1 MEELIIVGKVINFF
15 GIKGE
20 LKVKSNFDKK
30 ERVFK
35 IGNNILINNEPLK
48 ITSVR
53 IHKNNYLIRV
63 NDINDIN
70 LITKYIGFNVYF
82 KKSDLGL
89 TDNEYILEELIGADV
104 MDDNENIGKVIE
116 IYTSSNMNYIKV
128 EYSNKTYLIPLID
141 EYIDHF
147 DRDTKTIYTNNGK
160 SLCL

>member
-30 ERVFK
+30 EKVFK
-35 IGNNILINNEPLK
+35 EGNYILINNELLK

-63 NDINDIN
+63 NDIFDIN
-70 LITKYIGFNVYF
+70 LVTKYIGYNVYF
-82 KKSDLGL
+82 RKSDLGL
-89 TDNEYILEELIGADV
+89 TDKEYILEELIGATV
-104 MDDNENIGKVIE
+104 MDNLDNIGEVIE

-128 EYSNKTYLIPLID
+128 EYNNKTYLIPLID
-141 EYIDHF
+141 EYIDYF
-147 DRDTKTIYTNNGK
+147 NRDTKTIYTNNGK

>member
-20 LKVKSNFDKK
+20 LKIKSDFDKK
-30 ERVFK
+30 DKVFK
-35 IGNNILINNEPLK
+35 IGNYILINNETLK

-53 IHKNNYLIRV
+53 IHKKNYLIRV
-63 NDINDIN
+63 NDICDIN
-70 LITKYIGFNVYF
+70 EITKYIGFNVYF

-89 TDNEYILEELIGADV
+89 LDNEYILDELIGAAV
-104 MDDNENIGKVIE
+104 MDDSKNIGKVVE
-116 IYTSSNMNYIKV
+116 IYSSSNMNYVKV
-128 EYSNKTYLIPLID
+128 KYNNKTYLIPLID

-147 DRDTKTIYTNNGK
+147 DRDKKTIYTKNGK

>member
-20 LKVKSNFDKK
+20 LKIKSDFDKK
-30 ERVFK
+30 DRVFK
-35 IGNNILINNEPLK
+35 IGNYILINNETLK

-53 IHKNNYLIRV
+53 IHKKNYLIRV
-63 NDINDIN
+63 NDICDIN
-70 LITKYIGFNVYF
+70 EITKYIGFNVYF

-89 TDNEYILEELIGADV
+89 LDNEYILDELIGAAV
-104 MDDNENIGKVIE
+104 MDDSKNIGKVVE
-116 IYTSSNMNYIKV
+116 IYSSSNMNYVKV
-128 EYSNKTYLIPLID
+128 KYNNKTYLIPLID

-147 DRDTKTIYTNNGK
+147 DRDKKTIYTKNGK

>member
-1 MEELIIVGKVINFF
+1 MEELIIVGRVINFF

-20 LKVKSNFDKK
+20 LKVKSDFDKK
-30 ERVFK
+30 EKVFK
-35 IGNNILINNEPLK
+35 IGNHILINNELLK

-89 TDNEYILEELIGADV
+89 TDNEYILEELIGVDV
-104 MDDNENIGKVIE
+104 MDNSENIGKVIE

-128 EYSNKTYLIPLID
+128 KYSNKTYLIPLID

-147 DRDTKTIYTNNGK
+147 DRDTKIIYTNNGK

>member
-1 MEELIIVGKVINFF
+1 M
-15 GIKGE
+15 IK
-20 LKVKSNFDKK
+20 KK
-30 ERVFK
+30 KFLK
-35 IGNNILINNEPLK
+35 IGNYILINNEVLK

-70 LITKYIGFNVYF
+70 LVTKYIGYNVYF
-82 KKSDLGL
+82 RKSDLGL
-89 TDNEYILEELIGADV
+89 TDKEYILEELIGATV
-104 MDDNENIGKVIE
+104 MDNLDNIGEVIE

-141 EYIDHF
+141 EYIDYF
-147 DRDTKTIYTNNGK
+147 NRDTKTIYTNNGK

>member
-1 MEELIIVGKVINFF
+1 MEELVIVGKVINFF

-20 LKVKSNFDKK
+20 LKVKSDFDKK
-30 ERVFK
+30 DLVFK
-35 IGNNILINNEPLK
+35 IGNYILINNELLK

-70 LITKYIGFNVYF
+70 LVTKYIGYNVYF

-89 TDNEYILEELIGADV
+89 KDNEYILEELLGATV
-104 MDDNENIGKVIE
+104 MDNNENIGRVIE

-141 EYIDHF
+141 EYIAHF
-147 DRDTKTIYTNNGK
+147 NRDTKTIYTNNGK